1 MRLKALLFDVDG
13 TLAETERDGHRPAFN
28 RAFADYCLHWQWDES
43 LYGRLLAVT
52 GGKERMFHFA
62 SEYLGSSERPE
73 DLDTLIPEL
82 HTAKNR
88 HYAAIIDAGEISLR
102 PGIRRIINEAHKAG
116 VRLAIATTTTRVN
129 VIALLESLL
138 GKESIGWFEVIAT
151 ADEVPDKKP
160 SPDVYQYVLDQMG
173 LKADECIAVEDSEN
187 GIKAS
192 IALGIPTLVTVSEYN
207 RDGDFSEALLVVD
220 NLGEPGSPCHVLG
233 GRAASVVGEGVS
245 TVDLPLLDGI
255 LT

>member
-28 RAFADYCLHWQWDES
+28 RAFADRCLHWQWDET

-52 GGKERMFHFA
+52 GGKERMYYFA
-62 SEYLGSSERPE
+62 NEYLGANERPE

-82 HTAKNR
+82 HAAKNN
-88 HYAAIIDAGEISLR
+88 HYAAIIDAGEIALR
-102 PGIRRIINEAHKAG
+102 PGIRRIIAEARKRG

-129 VIALLESLL
+129 VTALLKSLL
-138 GKESIGWFEVIAT
+138 GEESIGWFEVIAT

-173 LKADECIAVEDSEN
+173 LSAEECIAIEDSEN

-192 IALGIPTLVTVSEYN
+192 VALGIPTLVTVSEYN
-207 RDGDFSEALLVVD
+207 RDGDFSGALLVVD
-220 NLGEPGSPCHVLG
+220 HLGEQGQPCRILG
-233 GRAASVVGEGVS
+233 GQSAESVGEGVGL
-245 TVDLPLLDGI
+245 VDLELLDRI
-255 LT
+255 LP